1 MKTNAGVRWHY
12 VVLVFAGLLAALY
25 FLRQVYPGCALE
37 CYTLHEQ
44 IIAGDAGSPY
54 RYRIL
59 SPMLAETLMPLIP
72 GAPIIA
78 NAAAYTLLHA
88 IMFPLMFAALYHW
101 LRVWLTADR
110 ALIGVLVFA
119 VLLPLGMYVY
129 FLSAYS
135 VLEVIL
141 FSVGLLMLIRPRFNP
156 VAFGV
161 LVVLAT
167 LNRETAFVLPVAL
180 FAVTRNWRMALGMG
194 ALWLITYA
202 ALWLT
207 FGSAE
212 HIVTLPYLWQQNTG
226 EYLAYALLHNAFMLP
241 LWIGAALNY
250 RRAHPVL
257 QRLLIVAAVY
267 MPFALVWGQ
276 WYEVRLQWLMLP
288 LLLPLA
294 LEGGAYVGR
303 GLSVHVGG
311 DHRVMSDRDSSGDR
325 DTARSGRAG
334 DADLQRVEERK

>member
-1 MKTNAGVRWHY
+1 MTSGTRWHY
-12 VVLVFAGLLAALY
+12 VVVVFVGLLSALY
-25 FLRQVYPGCALE
+25 FLRQVYPACAVE
-37 CYTLHEQ
+37 CHTLHEQ
-44 IIAGDAGSPY
+44 IIAGEAGSPY

-59 SPMLAETLMPLIP
+59 SPLLAEALTPFIP
-72 GAPIIA
+72 SAPIVA
-78 NAAAYTLLHA
+78 NASAYTLLHA
-88 IMFPLMFAALYHW
+88 IMFPLMFAAVYRW
-101 LRVWLTADR
+101 LRVWLSPDR

-141 FSVGLLMLIRPRFNP
+141 FSVGLLMLIRPRVNP

-180 FAVTRNWRMALGMG
+180 FAVTRNWRMALGIG
-194 ALWLITYA
+194 ALWGITYA
-202 ALWLT
+202 ALRLV

-241 LWIGAALNY
+241 MWIGAALNY

-303 GLSVHVGG
+303 GLSVRTCG
-311 DHRVMSDRDSSGDR
+311 DYRVMSDRASSGDR

-334 DADLQRVEERK
+334 SAAAQCVEERS